1 MQDFTSGHEGKL
13 IFHFA
18 APMLLG
24 TVFQQLF
31 SVVDSIV
38 VGKFIGTEAL
48 AAVGAS
54 FPVIFI
60 MISLIIGLV
69 MGTTVVISQYF
80 GARDFVK
87 VKRAIDTMYIYSV
100 IIGTVASV
108 TGIFISEP
116 LLRLID
122 LPEEILPQ
130 AVVYLKI
137 YLGGILI
144 FFGFN
149 GTSAVL
155 RGLGDSKTPLYF
167 LIIASIA
174 NIILVILFVGI
185 FRWGVAGA
193 AYATLLANAI
203 AFALAIWWLN
213 KTHKLIRIAIRGLHF
228 DRETFQQSLRIGL
241 PTGIQQMFVALGGI
255 ALLDIVNKFGT
266 PVIAGYSVASR
277 LDAMALIPAMSFSQ
291 ALSTFVGQNI
301 GANKPERIRTGLIA
315 TIKMSGIVTIVTTL
329 IIVLGGHI
337 IMSMFTNDSEV
348 IRIGDQYLTI
358 VSIFYITFTLMFIYS
373 GITRGAG
380 DTLWPMVIT
389 IISLWLIRIP
399 FAWYFSGKFGSQGIW
414 WSIPAGWTFG
424 MIMSYLYY
432 KTGRWKNKAV
442 VKYADNEQLQ

>member
-1 MQDFTSGHEGKL
+1 MQDFTTGHEGKL
-13 IFHFA
+13 IFKFA
-18 APMLLG
+18 APMLIG
-24 TVFQQLF
+24 TIFQQLF

-38 VGKFIGTEAL
+38 VGKFVGTEAL

-60 MISLIIGLV
+60 MVSLIIGLV

-80 GARDFVK
+80 GAKDFVK
-87 VKRAIDTMYIYSV
+87 VKRSIDTMYIYCV
-100 IIGTVASV
+100 IIGVVASV
-108 TGIFISEP
+108 TGILISEP

-122 LPEEILPQ
+122 LPAEILPQ
-130 AVVYLKI
+130 AVLYLKI

-174 NIILVILFVGI
+174 NIILVILFVGV
-185 FRWGVAGA
+185 FKWGVAGA

-203 AFALAIWWLN
+203 AFGLAIWWLN

-241 PTGIQQMFVALGGI
+241 PTGIQQMLVALGGI

-266 PVIAGYSVASR
+266 SVIAGYTVASR
-277 LDAMALIPAMSFSQ
+277 LDALALIPAMSFSQ

-301 GANKPERIRTGLIA
+301 GANKPERIKAGLIA
-315 TIKMSGIVTIVTTL
+315 TIKMSGIVTIVTT
-329 IIVLGGHI
+329 IFIVLWGHI
-337 IMSMFTNDSEV
+337 IMSMFTNDVEV
-348 IRIGDQYLTI
+348 IRIGDNYLTI
-358 VSIFYITFTLMFIYS
+358 VSIFYITFTMMFIYS
-373 GITRGAG
+373 GVTRGAG
-380 DTLWPMVIT
+380 DTLWPMVISVL
-389 IISLWLIRIP
+389 SLWLIRIP
-399 FAWYFSGKFGSQGIW
+399 FAWYFSGKLGAHGIW
-414 WSIPAGWTFG
+414 WSIPAGWTVG
-424 MIMSYLYY
+424 LILSYLYY
-432 KTGRWKNKAV
+432 KTGRWKKKAV
-442 VKYADNEQLQ
+442 VKYVDNE